1 MRHYAGLARTAGRLK
16 QLLHDF
22 QFDTLASVLAGAAV
36 VLIAAAVI
44 ASLMPATRASRTDVM
59 EALRSE

>member
-1 MRHYAGLARTAGRLK
+1 MVAGLA
-16 QLLHDF
+16 LLRF
-22 QFDTLASVLAGAAV
+22 ATGLFGKLEVPGVMPLAGAAV

-44 ASLMPATRASRTDVM
+44 ASVMPATRASRVDVM